1 MFKLLIAILKRR
13 TWILLSILIITLIG
27 FYTKFYTGPAS
38 LWVNNSLGGALY
50 VTFWCLVLFLFLQTT
65 RPWIICTCV
74 LAVTCALE
82 FLQLW
87 HPPFLTWLRSSF
99 IGQTLLGTTFMWSD
113 FLYYFLGCGFGWLWL
128 SRLKVFLTTP
138 VKDS

>member
-1 MFKLLIAILKRR
+1 MFKFLITILNLRK
-13 TWILLSILIITLIG
+13 WILLSILIVTLIG

-50 VTFWCLVLFLFLQTT
+50 VTFWCLVLFLVLPAA
-65 RPWIICTCV
+65 RPWVICACV
-74 LAVTCALE
+74 LTVTCALE

-99 IGQTLLGTTFMWSD
+99 IGQTILGTTFVWSD
-113 FLYYFLGCGFGWLWL
+113 FLYYFLGCGLGWLWL
-128 SRLKVFLTTP
+128 SSLKVSMTTP
-138 VKDS
+138 DKDC